1 MLIQRNT
8 QRKNSLNHLDS
19 SKEAIKKYITL
30 GEGMDFR
37 QIAKVMSDKDYK
49 MNHATAR
56 NQLLSAVEEL
66 LSNAISDMGL
76 SVPADQIKELAKS
89 QEVHEALQ
97 DVLYLAYEK
106 AKKTKS
112 L

>member
-1 MLIQRNT
+1 MLI
-8 QRKNSLNHLDS
+8 KSNSQGVSESDKDTL
-19 SKEAIKKYITL
+19 KKYITL

-37 QIAKVMSDKDYK
+37 QIAKVMSNKEFK

-56 NQLLSAVEEL
+56 NQLLNAVEEL
-66 LSNAISDMGL
+66 LSSAISDLGL
-76 SVPADQIKELAKS
+76 NVPQDQIKELAKS

-106 AKKTKS
+106 SKKS
-112 L
+112 RP

>member
-1 MLIQRNT
+1 MLIKPKQQTNDE
-8 QRKNSLNHLDS
+8 LD
-19 SKEAIKKYITL
+19 KDALKKYITL

-37 QIAKVMSDKDYK
+37 QIAKVMSNKNYK

-56 NQLLSAVEEL
+56 NQLLYAVEEL
-66 LSNAISDMGL
+66 LTSAISDLGL
-76 SVPADQIKELAKS
+76 SVSPEQIKELAKS

-106 AKKTKS
+106 SKS
-112 L
+112 SRL